1 MPFLLLGGP
10 GHGTCA
16 CPGTGCFAVL
26 FASSAERLVKKGD
39 IVYSIFIEINIKEV
53 VL

>member
-1 MPFLLLGGP
+1 MPFLLFRWP
-10 GHGTCA
+10 GHDACA

-39 IVYSIFIEINIKEV
+39 IVYSIFIEINIKEA